1 MTATYGKNQ
10 MQTAQKVILL
20 LILLSVTGFS
30 QNDFA
35 EVDSI
40 EVYVIDSF
48 IPPDNPTVFNLSFFT
63 SQPSKS
69 RVVFDEEF
77 EFEVSKELSE
87 EHRIQIDLTKV
98 DFKSKNVSYV
108 IFVEDSLGN
117 TNRSDR
123 YEFELQEEIQMEEE
137 SNFILLCLFGGT
149 VFLLPHPVLVITEEE
164 NYFSLTKE
172 MALFTFRGSYRYP
185 SGYIAAE
192 YSHIFGAPHKNFL
205 RLGYK
210 HFIETPGIQYVSPGI
225 NGFTNFKGFNGISPE
240 FSIGWF
246 KILNTF
252 TVYTRYRFNF
262 KPGESESNFHE
273 ISLGLYSSFF
283 SFYF

>member
-1 MTATYGKNQ
+1 MH
-10 MQTAQKVILL
+10 TAQKVILL
-20 LILLSVTGFS
+20 LLLLSVSGFA
-30 QNDFA
+30 QNDFS
-35 EVDSI
+35 EDSI

-63 SQPSKS
+63 SLPAKSK
-69 RVVFDEEF
+69 VVFDEEF

-87 EHRIQIDLTKV
+87 EHRIQIDLTKTK
-98 DFKSKNVSYV
+98 FKSKNVSYI
-108 IFVEDSLGN
+108 IFVEDSLGKI
-117 TNRSDR
+117 NRSDR

-149 VFLLPHPVLVITEEE
+149 VFLLPHPVVVITEEE

-172 MALFTFRGSYRYP
+172 IALFSFRGSYRYP
-185 SGYIAAE
+185 AGYIAAE
-192 YSHIFGAPHKNFL
+192 YSHIFGARHKNFL

-210 HFIETPGIQYVSPGI
+210 HFIEISGIEYVSPGL
-225 NGFTNFKGFNGISPE
+225 NGFTNFTGFNGISPE
-240 FSIGWF
+240 LSIGWL
-246 KILNTF
+246 KIFNTF